1 MKTFHKKKIG
11 NGFFLPK
18 YLSVESYA
26 DYKIFILYI
35 SYVGILHLGY
45 VDGVYIKYGG
55 KAIDAI

>member
-1 MKTFHKKKIG
+1 MKLSKGIIQVIIANIINLIISIG

-35 SYVGILHLGY
+35 SYVGILFF
-45 VDGVYIKYGG
+45 
-55 KAIDAI
+55 